1 MAGPGAASRR
11 LPAADIVPK
20 ASCYPRP
27 MTGDPPDKLPADLA
41 VAIVIYRSDAHWLE
55 RTLASL
61 RLALISAHD
70 DGAIRAARVYLVDNG
85 AANRA
90 SDFQP
95 LLERIFAAPPPW
107 QSVQVIAGQGNIGY
121 GAGNN
126 LAFRR
131 DADAGLLLVLNPDVE
146 LDPAAIAN
154 GVRHLDT
161 HADCAMVTP
170 VATDAAGGPLYLAK
184 TAPRVSTLALRGFA
198 PAWVRSRFAARLA
211 RYERRETG
219 WDAALDD
226 VEFASG
232 CFMLMRRDA
241 FDRVGGFDQSFFLYF
256 EDFDLSAR
264 ISRQS
269 RIARVAGCRI
279 VHGGGGAG
287 SKGLGHTRMFMASAV
302 RFFAKHGWRW

>member
-1 MAGPGAASRR
+1 
-11 LPAADIVPK
+11 
-20 ASCYPRP
+20 
-27 MTGDPPDKLPADLA
+27 MTGDPPDKLPAVLA
-41 VAIVIYRSDAHWLE
+41 VAIVIYRSDAQWLE

-61 RLALISAHD
+61 RLALTATHD
-70 DGAIRAARVYLVDNG
+70 AGAIGAARVYLVDNG
-85 AANRA
+85 AATRTSA
-90 SDFQP
+90 FQP
-95 LLERIFAAPPPW
+95 LLEQVFAAPQPW

-146 LDPAAIAN
+146 LDPAAITS
-154 GVRHLDT
+154 GVRHLYE

-170 VATDAAGGPLYLAK
+170 VATDAAGSPLYLVK
-184 TAPRVSTLALRGFA
+184 TTPRVSVLALRGFA
-198 PAWVRSRFAARLA
+198 PSWVRARFATELA
-211 RYERRETG
+211 AYERRESS
-219 WDAALDD
+219 WDAALDN
-226 VEFASG
+226 VEYASG

-241 FDRVGGFDQSFFLYF
+241 FDRAGGFDPSFFLYF
-256 EDFDLSAR
+256 EDFDLSFR

-287 SKGLGHTRMFMASAV
+287 SKGLGHTRMFVASAV
-302 RFFAKHGWRW
+302 RFFGKHGWRW